1 MIVNQERKGEIVD
14 FPSGTL
20 SLSHEP
26 SGLKEKAD
34 DIIIVHQGTPEELIN
49 VVQETLQ
56 EIMGVPQGNHISQG
70 TSEEVTFYDE
80 TGKEITGFSAG
91 TVEEILGM
99 AQEITIPHGSVDEI
113 MGIPKGIPVPKE
125 TLYEILGIMATVP
138 DETIQEIMGFPQGT
152 AVPQGVPIPQG
163 INIPQGTQGQA
174 YPVHNQNRCE
184 GNSGHRQEQLS
195 FRKVHSDTATTS
207 NVTAQHQLSPSC
219 NQLMQSLTQ
228 QTSPV
233 QENPLP
239 GGTTQGRAS
248 DPDPLLT
255 SLLVPTNA
263 SWGGN
268 SELQKSNGNSLV
280 KDTMIYDYD
289 LNGSCRKRKIATEKE
304 DTSSKRQRR
313 DQTTNLVI
321 GNYDIDAGLMVLPER
336 SLENEEFFASI
347 EKCLELSSENDHFNE
362 KYALLEDIDNASLET
377 FPSKVIDDI
386 YRNTFESDR
395 FLASDDDFVTD
406 SLAFM
411 KQGGDFELGALW

>member
-1 MIVNQERKGEIVD
+1 MLLLFVGNFQSSQKKKKTGNYAYPNLVGDVQRRSVPQGNPVLTSVPQGTQRDFPGNRANFYHNTQGMPTKFPHQFSVSQDRQEFLIPQATHGKAFSIPHSTGAKAVSGYREDISNHNRMSEGISTFPLGIQDKIISFPQESQGEISRVPVLTTEEKGTIQEMIVNQEGKGEIVD

-26 SGLKEKAD
+26 TGLKEKDD

-49 VVQETLQ
+49 VVQETLR

-91 TVEEILGM
+91 TVEEILSM

-138 DETIQEIMGFPQGT
+138 DETIQEIMGVPQGI

-219 NQLMQSLTQ
+219 NQLVRLIYH
-228 QTSPV
+228 V
-233 QENPLP
+233 DICF
-239 GGTTQGRAS
+239 G
-248 DPDPLLT
+248 LL
-255 SLLVPTNA
+255 
-263 SWGGN
+263 
-268 SELQKSNGNSLV
+268 
-280 KDTMIYDYD
+280 
-289 LNGSCRKRKIATEKE
+289 KI
-304 DTSSKRQRR
+304 
-313 DQTTNLVI
+313 
-321 GNYDIDAGLMVLPER
+321 
-336 SLENEEFFASI
+336 
-347 EKCLELSSENDHFNE
+347 
-362 KYALLEDIDNASLET
+362 
-377 FPSKVIDDI
+377 
-386 YRNTFESDR
+386 
-395 FLASDDDFVTD
+395 
-406 SLAFM
+406 
-411 KQGGDFELGALW
+411 